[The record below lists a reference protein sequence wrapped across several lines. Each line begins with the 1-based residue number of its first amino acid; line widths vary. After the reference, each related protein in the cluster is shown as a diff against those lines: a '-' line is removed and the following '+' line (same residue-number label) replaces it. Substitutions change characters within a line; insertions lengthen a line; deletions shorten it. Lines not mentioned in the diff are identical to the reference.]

1 MYHLAEVFIERL
13 ERVQP
18 ELNITKEE
26 KLCICVAGLMHDI
39 GPITQGHLYPLYVRY
54 CNSKVLVEHEVM
66 SIYIFKM
73 IIEKY
78 KLWDEFAKYNLGKDV
93 W

>member
-39 GPITQGHLYPLYVRY
+39 GHITQGHLYPVFVRY
-54 CNSKVLVEHEVM
+54 WNS
-66 SIYIFKM
+66 
-73 IIEKY
+73 
-78 KLWDEFAKYNLGKDV
+78 
-93 W
+93 